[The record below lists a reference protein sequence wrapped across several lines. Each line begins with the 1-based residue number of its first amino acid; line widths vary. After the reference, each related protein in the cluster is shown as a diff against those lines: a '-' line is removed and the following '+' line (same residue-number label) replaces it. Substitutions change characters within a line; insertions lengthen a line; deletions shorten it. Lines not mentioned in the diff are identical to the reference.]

1 MPGARDEAR
10 KAGWDPLGET
20 LNHGASHLHVAD

>member
-10 KAGWDPLGET
+10 KAGWDPFRET
-20 LNHGASHLHVAD
+20 HNSGASHLHVAD